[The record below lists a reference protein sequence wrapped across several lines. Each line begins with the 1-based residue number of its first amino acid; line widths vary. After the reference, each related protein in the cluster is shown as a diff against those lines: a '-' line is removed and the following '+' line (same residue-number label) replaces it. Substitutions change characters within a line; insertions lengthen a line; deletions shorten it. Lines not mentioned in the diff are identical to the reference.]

1 VPVVVSGTQTPAMH
15 VVLGLQAKG
24 GPHVGGPNGL
34 PEHSSTLFPAH
45 TRLPSEQKLTTVPE
59 LDTVPEPNVP
69 AVATTP
75 DETPTPTPEATPL
88 GMVVPLVTTE
98 PLDVTTVPEPDPFP
112 LPERPK
118 ASRLVRA
125 PHRVSKSR
133 SDDPIAARTFHIFRS
148 LAGQAC
154 HRRQSGLALCP
165 FTATRSSSKCLTS

>member
-1 VPVVVSGTQTPAMH
+1 
-15 VVLGLQAKG
+15 
-24 GPHVGGPNGL
+24 
-34 PEHSSTLFPAH
+34 LFPAH

-75 DETPTPTPEATPL
+75 DETPLSTPALTKDPENTEPLALKPEATARVPDDTPTPTPVETPL

-133 SDDPIAARTFHIFRS
+133 SDAPIAARTFHIFRS

-154 HRRQSGLALCP
+154 HRREPG
-165 FTATRSSSKCLTS
+165 T